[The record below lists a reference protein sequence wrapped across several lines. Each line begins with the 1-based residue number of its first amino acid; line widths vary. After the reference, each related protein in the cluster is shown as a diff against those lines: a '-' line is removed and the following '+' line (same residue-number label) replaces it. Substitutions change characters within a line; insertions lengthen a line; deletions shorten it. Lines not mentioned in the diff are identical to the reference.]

1 MSHITYMLRYNC
13 LILKPLY
20 LVCLTIIIYY
30 QYLIINKRGVKVVV
44 NVIKLT
50 RKEMFEISTPGV
62 YYILL

>member
-1 MSHITYMLRYNC
+1 

-44 NVIKLT
+44 YVIKLT